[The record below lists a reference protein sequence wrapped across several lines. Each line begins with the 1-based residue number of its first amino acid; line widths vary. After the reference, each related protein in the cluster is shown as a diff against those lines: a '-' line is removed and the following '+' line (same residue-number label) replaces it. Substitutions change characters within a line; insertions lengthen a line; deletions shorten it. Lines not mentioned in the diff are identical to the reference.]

1 MVNKPTPSAMTEQ
14 QQYQATEQTL
24 VRAGYTHEAHVEER
38 PKLGHGSLVFST
50 LHSPAE
56 QSYGTAGLEQVYNSR
71 GSTQGIGLGGNAT
84 GASSMYGGGAT
95 TQMYS
100 PVSAGGYAQKR
111 YAHTVRSS
119 ASSILSLGRQK
130 TEPPVMILPHYNS
143 PYESIFFNQPDVM
156 HFVGKDLRIGTI
168 CISFKPTQNVM
179 HFIVRTVL
187 KFANID
193 IPESYRSSS
202 EFEQCRSLYPKK
214 NDLLPLLHTAIHH
227 CLESVP
233 ESEVKQHQV
242 VQHQSAKDHS
252 VFVLDEPGWMQ
263 STGYISSL
271 VRGLEEIR
279 QEGFT
284 HVLKNLEAQMRPAAL
299 TIDFVIPDQES
310 LSTPENDRFWEFFN
324 GLGDRVEPGTYLP
337 HAPKASL
344 CMPDMT
350 VGIKN
355 EEQRSEAL
363 TELIET
369 ESKYNTRMQDLVNVY
384 LAEARIAAAGP
395 NAPLGKYEIRVIFS
409 NIEQILAVSTDF
421 LNDLREYQNDNTFG
435 QSLGDICQKNLKRMG
450 CYKQYLVRY
459 KRAQETLSALS
470 KKLPAF
476 KAFQERCAHNNGIQI
491 LPNLL
496 VEPTQ
501 RIVKYPLLFK
511 GILSGTS
518 EDSAD
523 VDGIRQAAETASQ
536 IAHMTKAKPEQN
548 AEVLFNIRNIIEHCP
563 DTLLSQSRSAVTY
576 LDGHETNM
584 LTGERG
590 KPITLIL
597 FSDKIMIAR
606 RPKGVS
612 GEVLFQLK
620 EDEDERKRA
629 ERREKDR
636 RDRERK
642 SRKDGRGDKME
653 DRDENE
659 HGSGAYGSAYST
671 AGFALLRKDWKFM
684 GWMDLLKISI
694 AIVEQTDPEG
704 LFCMTTQNHTET
716 KDDLW
721 ETTRGI
727 MPEYLEK
734 RDSFVSKFYETLTLA
749 KAMGVSMMG
758 TSSVPSDY
766 TSRLHV
772 AELELFCNVY
782 TASQYRDVL
791 YKGDVALLYT
801 SGGAASQ
808 ALMDMRSFSRLPLFA
823 GMIQAAESGFR
834 VILKGKVS
842 LNDSASASLSSEQEN
857 RLLDIDAFQIHIT
870 ELVANLQWTTYH
882 FDPYQ
887 NAQLHFSRTYL
898 RSDYLY
904 KTASSFS
911 RATTL
916 RTRSL
921 KKILDS
927 TSPTQQ
933 QNFSSGYSNR
943 HYNGSSSPS
952 VGSPYANATSPN
964 SPGGGLVRHYQMG
977 NFSNVGSGLGST
989 APMSPRT
996 PPRSFTVPDI
1006 KQQRQRDHTSSHLR
1020 GDGADSVSGNIG
1032 IRLQQPPLPPSHQLQ
1047 LGAGNVLRESV
1058 ATMGALI
1065 PPGPGRKKDGS
1076 VEPMKWVIMLIER
1089 METQGML
1096 DSQLLSELTAH
1107 DHRVV
1112 RTLYSLLSTSNSDLL
1127 KLELQNYKS
1136 AIAYEVLRIYLEEM
1150 YAYSPLVARA
1160 DVQQKFGA
1168 CLHHKKVG
1176 EMSELIL
1183 LRCQTYLDDMLPES
1197 QYILGA
1203 VISCYIRLRNSKQYR
1218 GQLDTLS
1225 LKMVALVMAN
1235 SSEPDCD
1242 PSAESLASKKDQVLL
1257 LDIWAQFYP
1266 ALWTDVSKSVT
1277 DSQHESDTASCTSS
1291 RKSPQTLPLSTFA
1304 PTEVDT
1310 DAELSLASQS
1320 AATLHM
1326 PSVEQT
1332 TYVGQFCPQGMDIA
1346 GVPTLKR
1353 EFSGSTAR
1361 QVHFV
1366 DDDDESTQRSHRRQ
1380 SSDSEDDYES
1390 SVSVPADTIAPLESR
1405 ALSSP
1410 HTDGLEHNIA
1420 SNLARGRDDI
1430 ESLRA
1435 QIQQIRDNFSQEIH
1449 WLGAQVA
1456 QQGSLSRESSTSSSC
1471 TAISVSLQ
1479 ESETK
1484 PLSTITEDAH
1494 LKHFDGGEDVDRFE
1508 EQDPPQPRNPQ
1519 GMSTDN
1525 TEKHCTG
1532 KDDCGAGL
1540 ISNKG
1545 YQFPMPLMVEE
1556 YCEDDCGVRLER
1568 ECDVEHADDYPSV
1581 MDAVNISAALSE
1593 ADLDVDSNRHA
1604 KDVLGVKERLA
1615 YLPAD
1620 PAQMAFSGRR
1630 SRHMVDYVR
1639 HLRGQITAIT
1649 ERNLDMLD
1657 RCLASVQESQSEIG
1671 SQWEMMASQQE
1682 HLKEQLNDAMEYQI
1696 RLEYE
1701 NEAIR
1706 DLYDEVTEE
1715 NNIIFERFNEE
1726 LEHIFEAVN
1735 TPGEDTIATDASKT
1749 LEHDGRDQGPSE
1761 GSCFSTDTMIHES
1774 HFCEESDR
1782 PSDSQLRRLLQ
1793 KAVQDRSLAEQ
1804 QAR

>member
-1 MVNKPTPSAMTEQ
+1 MVNKATPSALTEQ
-14 QQYQATEQTL
+14 QQYQAMEQTL
-24 VRAGYTHEAHVEER
+24 ARAGYTHEAYVEER
-38 PKLGHGSLVFST
+38 PRLGHGSLVFST
-50 LHSPAE
+50 LNSPAE
-56 QSYGTAGLEQVYNSR
+56 QSYGATGLEQAYNSR
-71 GSTQGIGLGGNAT
+71 GSTQGIGLGGIAT
-84 GASSMYGGGAT
+84 GTSSMYGGGGSM
-95 TQMYS
+95 QMYS

-130 TEPPVMILPHYNS
+130 AEPPVMILPHYNS
-143 PYESIFFNQPDVM
+143 PYESVFFNQPDVM

-187 KFANID
+187 KFINID
-193 IPESYRSSS
+193 IPESYRSSP

-214 NDLLPLLHTAIHH
+214 NDLLPLLHTAIQH
-227 CLESVP
+227 CLESIP
-233 ESEVKQHQV
+233 ESDVKQHQV

-263 STGYISSL
+263 STGYILSI

-299 TIDFVIPDQES
+299 AIDFVIPDQE
-310 LSTPENDRFWEFFN
+310 LLAAREKERFWEFFN

-350 VGIKN
+350 VGNKN

-369 ESKYNTRMQDLVNVY
+369 ESKYNARMQDLVNVY

-421 LNDLREYQNDNTFG
+421 LNDLREYQSDNTFG
-435 QSLGDICQKNLKRMG
+435 QSLGEICRTNLKRMG

-470 KKLPAF
+470 KKLPTF
-476 KAFQERCAHNNGIQI
+476 KAFQERCAQSNGVQI

-523 VDGIRQAAETASQ
+523 VEGIRQAAEMASQ

-620 EDEDERKRA
+620 EDEDERKRT

-636 RDRERK
+636 KDRERK
-642 SRKDGRGDKME
+642 AKKDGRGDKM
-653 DRDENE
+653 DDKDENE
-659 HGSGAYGSAYST
+659 NSLGAHGTAYTT

-684 GWMDLLKISI
+684 GWVDLLKISI
-694 AIVEQTDPEG
+694 SIVEQTDPEG
-704 LFCMTTQNHTET
+704 LFCMTTQNHADT
-716 KDDLW
+716 KDELW

-727 MPEYLEK
+727 MPEHLEK
-734 RDSFVSKFYETLTLA
+734 RDSFVSKVYETLTLA
-749 KAMGVSMMG
+749 KAAGASILS
-758 TSSVPSDY
+758 TSSCPSDY

-801 SGGAASQ
+801 SGGAAGQ
-808 ALMDMRSFSRLPLFA
+808 ALIDMTPFSRLPLFA
-823 GMIQAAESGFR
+823 GMIRATESGLR
-834 VILKGKVS
+834 VMLKGKCT
-842 LNDSASASLSSEQEN
+842 LNDSANAALSSEEEN
-857 RLLDIDAFQIHIT
+857 RFLDVDAFQIHLT

-887 NAQLHFSRTYL
+887 NAQLHFSKIYL
-898 RSDYLY
+898 RTDYLY
-904 KTASSFS
+904 RTASSFS

-927 TSPTQQ
+927 TSPTHQ

-943 HYNGSSSPS
+943 HYSGSSSPS
-952 VGSPYANATSPN
+952 VVSPSGNASSPN

-977 NFSNVGSGLGST
+977 NFSTIGSGLGSS

-996 PPRSFTVPDI
+996 PPRTFTVPEI
-1006 KQQRQRDHTSSHLR
+1006 KQQRQRDRPNSHLR
-1020 GDGADSVSGNIG
+1020 GDGVDSVSGNLG
-1032 IRLQQPPLPPSHQLQ
+1032 IRLQQPPLPPNHQLQ

-1058 ATMGALI
+1058 AAMGALI
-1065 PPGPGRKKDGS
+1065 PPGPGRKKGFLGS
-1076 VEPMKWVIMLIER
+1076 MIF
-1089 METQGML
+1089 
-1096 DSQLLSELTAH
+1096 D
-1107 DHRVV
+1107 
-1112 RTLYSLLSTSNSDLL
+1112 SDLL
-1127 KLELQNYKS
+1127 KLELQNYRS

-1183 LRCQTYLDDMLPES
+1183 LRCQTYLDDMSSES
-1197 QYILGA
+1197 RYILGA
-1203 VISCYIRLRNSKQYR
+1203 IISCYIRLRNSKPYR
-1218 GQLDTLS
+1218 GNLDSLS
-1225 LKMVALVMAN
+1225 LKILALVMAN
-1235 SSEPDCD
+1235 SSESDCD
-1242 PSAESLASKKDQVLL
+1242 LIAESSTSKKDQVSL

-1277 DSQHESDTASCTSS
+1277 DSQHESDTASYISS
-1291 RKSPQTLPLSTFA
+1291 RKSPQTLPLSTSSPVDA
-1304 PTEVDT
+1304 DT
-1310 DAELSLASQS
+1310 DIVLSFAS
-1320 AATLHM
+1320 H
-1326 PSVEQT
+1326 
-1332 TYVGQFCPQGMDIA
+1332 
-1346 GVPTLKR
+1346 
-1353 EFSGSTAR
+1353 
-1361 QVHFV
+1361 
-1366 DDDDESTQRSHRRQ
+1366 
-1380 SSDSEDDYES
+1380 SDSEDGYD
-1390 SVSVPADTIAPLESR
+1390 SVVSSVPADTDAPLESR
-1405 ALSSP
+1405 TLSCP
-1410 HTDGLEHNIA
+1410 HTDGMEPDIA
-1420 SNLARGRDDI
+1420 TNLTRRRHDI
-1430 ESLRA
+1430 ENIRA
-1435 QIQQIRDNFSQEIH
+1435 QIQQIRDSFSQEIH

-1456 QQGSLSRESSTSSSC
+1456 QQGILSRESSTSSSC

-1484 PLSTITEDAH
+1484 FLGTITEDAD
-1494 LKHFDGGEDVDRFE
+1494 FNTFNDGEDIDKLDLPDF
-1508 EQDPPQPRNPQ
+1508 PKPRNPQ
-1519 GMSTDN
+1519 GLPT
-1525 TEKHCTG
+1525 THAEKDYCIE
-1532 KDDCGAGL
+1532 KDSYGADA
-1540 ISNKG
+1540 ISKKG
-1545 YQFPMPLMVEE
+1545 YGFPVPLMVEE
-1556 YCEDDCGVRLER
+1556 YCEEDCEVKLEG
-1568 ECDVEHADDYPSV
+1568 ESDIGNVNDYPSV
-1581 MDAVNISAALSE
+1581 TDAVNISAALSE
-1593 ADLDVDSNRHA
+1593 ADLDVDSNRHS
-1604 KDVLGVKERLA
+1604 KDALGVKERIAHLPTDLA
-1615 YLPAD
+1615 QTP
-1620 PAQMAFSGRR
+1620 FSGRR
-1630 SRHMVDYVR
+1630 SRHMADYVR

-1649 ERNLDMLD
+1649 ERNLDMLG
-1657 RCLASVQESQSEIG
+1657 RCLTSVQEFQSEIG
-1671 SQWEMMASQQE
+1671 VQWEMMERQQE
-1682 HLKEQLNDAMEYQI
+1682 HLKDQLSDSMEYQI

-1701 NEAIR
+1701 NESIR

-1726 LEHIFEAVN
+1726 LENIFEAVN
-1735 TPGEDTIATDASKT
+1735 TPSEDIILTDAATS
-1749 LEHDGRDQGPSE
+1749 LLHDCHNQGSSGE
-1761 GSCFSTDTMIHES
+1761 SRFSTNTMAHEN
-1774 HFCEESDR
+1774 HPCADSDH
-1782 PSDSQLRRLLQ
+1782 PPNSQLQRLLQ
-1793 KAVQDRSLAEQ
+1793 KAIQDRSLAEQ
-1804 QAR
+1804 QARRAILQASYFRDLLERHGVEVETTDLFE

>member
-1 MVNKPTPSAMTEQ
+1 MVNKATPSAMTEQ
-14 QQYQATEQTL
+14 QQYQAMEQTL
-24 VRAGYTHEAHVEER
+24 ARAGYTHEAYVEER
-38 PKLGHGSLVFST
+38 PKIGHGSLVFST
-50 LHSPAE
+50 LNSPAE
-56 QSYGTAGLEQVYNSR
+56 QSYGAAGLEQVYNAR
-71 GSTQGIGLGGNAT
+71 GSTQGIGLGGIAT
-84 GASSMYGGGAT
+84 GASSMYGGGGS

-143 PYESIFFNQPDVM
+143 PYESLFFNQPDVM

-187 KFANID
+187 KFINID
-193 IPESYRSSS
+193 IPESYRSTP

-214 NDLLPLLHTAIHH
+214 NDLLPLLHTAMQH
-227 CLESVP
+227 CLESIP
-233 ESEVKQHQV
+233 DSDVKQHQV
-242 VQHQSAKDHS
+242 VQHQSAADHS

-263 STGYISSL
+263 STGYILSI

-299 TIDFVIPDQES
+299 AIDFVIPDQET
-310 LSTPENDRFWEFFN
+310 LTFPEKERFWEFFN

-350 VGIKN
+350 VGNKN
-355 EEQRSEAL
+355 EEQRLEAL

-369 ESKYNTRMQDLVNVY
+369 ESKYNARMQDLVNVY
-384 LAEARIAAAGP
+384 LAEARIAAASP
-395 NAPLGKYEIRVIFS
+395 NSPLGKYEIRVIFS
-409 NIEQILAVSTDF
+409 NIEQILTVSTDF
-421 LNDLREYQNDNTFG
+421 LNDLREYESDNTFG
-435 QSLGDICQKNLKRMG
+435 QSLGEICRKNLKRMG

-476 KAFQERCAHNNGIQI
+476 KAFQERCAQNNGVQI

-523 VDGIRQAAETASQ
+523 VDGIRQAAEMASQ

-620 EDEDERKRA
+620 EDEDERKRT

-642 SRKDGRGDKME
+642 AKKDGKSDRVD

-659 HGSGAYGSAYST
+659 HGSGTHGPVYTT

-684 GWMDLLKISI
+684 GWMDLLKVSI

-704 LFCMTTQNHTET
+704 LFCITTQHHTET

-727 MPEYLEK
+727 MPEHLEK

-749 KAMGVSMMG
+749 KAAAASL
-758 TSSVPSDY
+758 SSTPSCPSDY

-791 YKGDVALLYT
+791 YKGDVVLLYT
-801 SGGAASQ
+801 SGGATGQ
-808 ALMDMRSFSRLPLFA
+808 APMDMTPFARLPLFA
-823 GMIQAAESGFR
+823 GMIQSTDSGLR
-834 VILKGKVS
+834 VILKGKSS
-842 LNDSASASLSSEQEN
+842 LNDAANTALSGEEEN
-857 RLLDIDAFQIHIT
+857 RFLDADAFQIHIT
-870 ELVANLQWTTYH
+870 ELVANLQWTAYH

-887 NAQLHFSRTYL
+887 NAQLHFSKIYL
-898 RSDYLY
+898 RTDYLY
-904 KTASSFS
+904 RTASSFS

-927 TSPTQQ
+927 TSPTHQ
-933 QNFSSGYSNR
+933 QNFSSGYSSR
-943 HYNGSSSPS
+943 HYSGSSSPS
-952 VGSPYANATSPN
+952 AGSPSGNANSPN
-964 SPGGGLVRHYQMG
+964 SPGGGLVRHYQIG
-977 NFSNVGSGLGST
+977 NFNTIGSGLGSS

-1006 KQQRQRDHTSSHLR
+1006 KQQRQRDRPSSYLR
-1020 GDGADSVSGNIG
+1020 GDGNDSVSGNIG
-1032 IRLQQPPLPPSHQLQ
+1032 IHL
-1047 LGAGNVLRESV
+1047 
-1058 ATMGALI
+1058 
-1065 PPGPGRKKDGS
+1065 
-1076 VEPMKWVIMLIER
+1076 
-1089 METQGML
+1089 
-1096 DSQLLSELTAH
+1096 
-1107 DHRVV
+1107 
-1112 RTLYSLLSTSNSDLL
+1112 DLL
-1127 KLELQNYKS
+1127 KLELQNYRS
-1136 AIAYEVLRIYLEEM
+1136 AIAYEVLRTYLEEM
-1150 YAYSPLVARA
+1150 YAYSPLVAQA

-1168 CLHHKKVG
+1168 CLHHRNVG

-1183 LRCQTYLDDMLPES
+1183 LRCQTYLEDMTAES
-1197 QYILGA
+1197 QYIMGA

-1218 GQLDTLS
+1218 EHSDALS
-1225 LKMVALVMAN
+1225 LKILALVMAN
-1235 SSEPDCD
+1235 SSK
-1242 PSAESLASKKDQVLL
+1242 PSSRPKAEDLTLVQDQVSL

-1266 ALWTDVSKSVT
+1266 ALWTDASKSVT
-1277 DSQHESDTASCTSS
+1277 DSQHESETASCTGS
-1291 RKSPQTLPLSTFA
+1291 RKSPQMIPLSTYPPMDVEA
-1304 PTEVDT
+1304 DT
-1310 DAELSLASQS
+1310 VLSSTSQS
-1320 AATLHM
+1320 TSSHHI
-1326 PSVEQT
+1326 PSVKQT
-1332 TYVGQFCPQGMDIA
+1332 TYAGQFCPQSMDATEAATSKNI
-1346 GVPTLKR
+1346 
-1353 EFSGSTAR
+1353 SSISTTR

-1366 DDDDESTQRSHRRQ
+1366 DGDDESTRRNHHRHHHRS
-1380 SSDSEDDYES
+1380 SSDSEDGFDTSES
-1390 SVSVPADTIAPLESR
+1390 SVLADRAPPLGLR

-1410 HTDGLEHNIA
+1410 HTDGMDHDTA
-1420 SNLARGRDDI
+1420 SNLTRGHHDI
-1430 ESLRA
+1430 ENIRA
-1435 QIQQIRDNFSQEIH
+1435 QLQKIRDNFSQEIQ

-1456 QQGSLSRESSTSSSC
+1456 RQGTLSRESSTSSSC
-1471 TAISVSLQ
+1471 TAISVSFQ

-1484 PLSTITEDAH
+1484 CLGTIAEDAN
-1494 LKHFDGGEDVDRFE
+1494 LKVFQDGVKIDKLDVLDYPR
-1508 EQDPPQPRNPQ
+1508 PRNPQ
-1519 GMSTDN
+1519 GMRT
-1525 TEKHCTG
+1525 TEAE
-1532 KDDCGAGL
+1532 KDCIEQGSYEADP
-1540 ISNKG
+1540 ISKKEYG
-1545 YQFPMPLMVEE
+1545 FPAPLMVEE
-1556 YCEDDCGVRLER
+1556 YCEEDDCEIKLESGS
-1568 ECDVEHADDYPSV
+1568 DVENRDDYPSV
-1581 MDAVNISAALSE
+1581 TGAVNVSAALSE
-1593 ADLDVDSNRHA
+1593 ADLDVDSNRHS
-1604 KDVLGVKERLA
+1604 KDARDRLA
-1615 YLPAD
+1615 HLPTD
-1620 PAQMAFSGRR
+1620 ITHVSFSGRR
-1630 SRHMVDYVR
+1630 SSHMAEYVR
-1639 HLRGQITAIT
+1639 HLREQITAVT

-1657 RCLASVQESQSEIG
+1657 RCIAAVQESQSETEA
-1671 SQWEMMASQQE
+1671 QWEMMASQQE

-1726 LEHIFEAVN
+1726 LENIFGAVN
-1735 TPGEDTIATDASKT
+1735 TPGEDTVSVDAATG
-1749 LEHDGRDQGPSE
+1749 LWR
-1761 GSCFSTDTMIHES
+1761 
-1774 HFCEESDR
+1774 EESGHSADTVVYENHANVDGDH
-1782 PSDSQLRRLLQ
+1782 PSGSQLRRLLQ
-1793 KAVQDRSLAEQ
+1793 KALQDRSLAEQ
-1804 QAR
+1804 QARRAVLEASYFRDLLERHGVEVETADLFE

>member
-1 MVNKPTPSAMTEQ
+1 MVNKATPSALTEQ
-14 QQYQATEQTL
+14 QQYQAMEQTL
-24 VRAGYTHEAHVEER
+24 ARAGYTHEAYVEER
-38 PKLGHGSLVFST
+38 PRLGHGSLVFST
-50 LHSPAE
+50 LNSPAE
-56 QSYGTAGLEQVYNSR
+56 QSYGATGLEQAYNSR
-71 GSTQGIGLGGNAT
+71 GSTQGIGLGGIAT
-84 GASSMYGGGAT
+84 GASSMYGGGGSM
-95 TQMYS
+95 QMYS

-130 TEPPVMILPHYNS
+130 AEPPVMILPHYNS
-143 PYESIFFNQPDVM
+143 PYESVFFNQP
-156 HFVGKDLRIGTI
+156 
-168 CISFKPTQNVM
+168 
-179 HFIVRTVL
+179 
-187 KFANID
+187 
-193 IPESYRSSS
+193 
-202 EFEQCRSLYPKK
+202 
-214 NDLLPLLHTAIHH
+214 AIQH
-227 CLESVP
+227 CLESIP
-233 ESEVKQHQV
+233 ESDVKQHQV

-263 STGYISSL
+263 STGYILSI

-299 TIDFVIPDQES
+299 AIDFVIPDQE
-310 LSTPENDRFWEFFN
+310 LLAAREKERFWEFFN

-350 VGIKN
+350 VGNKN

-369 ESKYNTRMQDLVNVY
+369 ESKYNARMQDLVNVY

-421 LNDLREYQNDNTFG
+421 LNDLREYQSDNTFG
-435 QSLGDICQKNLKRMG
+435 QSLGEICRTNLKRMG

-470 KKLPAF
+470 KKLPTF
-476 KAFQERCAHNNGIQI
+476 KAFQERCAQSNGVQI

-523 VDGIRQAAETASQ
+523 VEGIRQAAEMASQ

-620 EDEDERKRA
+620 EDEDERKRT

-636 RDRERK
+636 KDRERK
-642 SRKDGRGDKME
+642 AKKDGRGDKM
-653 DRDENE
+653 DDKDENE
-659 HGSGAYGSAYST
+659 NGLGAHGTAYTT

-684 GWMDLLKISI
+684 GWVDLLKISI
-694 AIVEQTDPEG
+694 SIVEQTDPEG
-704 LFCMTTQNHTET
+704 LFCMTTQNHADT
-716 KDDLW
+716 KDELW

-727 MPEYLEK
+727 MPEHLEK
-734 RDSFVSKFYETLTLA
+734 RDSFVSKVYETLTLA
-749 KAMGVSMMG
+749 KAAGASILS
-758 TSSVPSDY
+758 TSSCPSDY

-801 SGGAASQ
+801 SGGAAGQ
-808 ALMDMRSFSRLPLFA
+808 ALIDMTPFSRLPLFA
-823 GMIQAAESGFR
+823 GMIRATESGLR
-834 VILKGKVS
+834 VMLKGKCT
-842 LNDSASASLSSEQEN
+842 LNDSANAALSSEEEN
-857 RLLDIDAFQIHIT
+857 RFLDVDAFQIHLT

-887 NAQLHFSRTYL
+887 NAQLHFSKIYL
-898 RSDYLY
+898 RTDYLY
-904 KTASSFS
+904 RTASSFS

-927 TSPTQQ
+927 TSPTHQ

-943 HYNGSSSPS
+943 HYSGSSSPS
-952 VGSPYANATSPN
+952 VVSPSGNASSPN

-977 NFSNVGSGLGST
+977 NFSTIGSGLGSS

-996 PPRSFTVPDI
+996 PPRTFTVPEI
-1006 KQQRQRDHTSSHLR
+1006 KQQRQRDRPNSHLR
-1020 GDGADSVSGNIG
+1020 GDGVDSVSGNLG
-1032 IRLQQPPLPPSHQLQ
+1032 IRLQQPPLPPNHQLQ

-1058 ATMGALI
+1058 AAMGALI
-1065 PPGPGRKKDGS
+1065 PPGPGRKKGFLGS
-1076 VEPMKWVIMLIER
+1076 MIF
-1089 METQGML
+1089 
-1096 DSQLLSELTAH
+1096 D
-1107 DHRVV
+1107 
-1112 RTLYSLLSTSNSDLL
+1112 SDLL
-1127 KLELQNYKS
+1127 KLELQNYRS

-1183 LRCQTYLDDMLPES
+1183 LRCQTYLDDMSSES
-1197 QYILGA
+1197 RYILGA
-1203 VISCYIRLRNSKQYR
+1203 IISCYIRLRNSKPYR
-1218 GQLDTLS
+1218 GNLDSLS
-1225 LKMVALVMAN
+1225 LKILALVMAN
-1235 SSEPDCD
+1235 SSESDCD
-1242 PSAESLASKKDQVLL
+1242 LIAESSTSKKDQVSL

-1266 ALWTDVSKSVT
+1266 ALWTDVS
-1277 DSQHESDTASCTSS
+1277 
-1291 RKSPQTLPLSTFA
+1291 
-1304 PTEVDT
+1304 
-1310 DAELSLASQS
+1310 
-1320 AATLHM
+1320 
-1326 PSVEQT
+1326 
-1332 TYVGQFCPQGMDIA
+1332 
-1346 GVPTLKR
+1346 
-1353 EFSGSTAR
+1353 
-1361 QVHFV
+1361 
-1366 DDDDESTQRSHRRQ
+1366 
-1380 SSDSEDDYES
+1380 
-1390 SVSVPADTIAPLESR
+1390 
-1405 ALSSP
+1405 
-1410 HTDGLEHNIA
+1410 
-1420 SNLARGRDDI
+1420 
-1430 ESLRA
+1430 
-1435 QIQQIRDNFSQEIH
+1435 
-1449 WLGAQVA
+1449 
-1456 QQGSLSRESSTSSSC
+1456 
-1471 TAISVSLQ
+1471 LQ

-1484 PLSTITEDAH
+1484 FLGTITEDAD
-1494 LKHFDGGEDVDRFE
+1494 FNTFNDGEDIDKLDLPDF
-1508 EQDPPQPRNPQ
+1508 PKPRNPQ
-1519 GMSTDN
+1519 GLPT
-1525 TEKHCTG
+1525 THAEKDYCIE
-1532 KDDCGAGL
+1532 KDSYGADA
-1540 ISNKG
+1540 ISKKG
-1545 YQFPMPLMVEE
+1545 YGFPVPLMVEE
-1556 YCEDDCGVRLER
+1556 YCEEDCEVKLEG
-1568 ECDVEHADDYPSV
+1568 ESDIGNVNDYPSV
-1581 MDAVNISAALSE
+1581 TDAVNISAALSE
-1593 ADLDVDSNRHA
+1593 ADLDVDSNRHS
-1604 KDVLGVKERLA
+1604 KDALGVKERIAHLPTDLA
-1615 YLPAD
+1615 QTP
-1620 PAQMAFSGRR
+1620 FSGRR
-1630 SRHMVDYVR
+1630 SRHMADYVR

-1649 ERNLDMLD
+1649 ERNLDMVG
-1657 RCLASVQESQSEIG
+1657 RCLTSVQEFQSEIG
-1671 SQWEMMASQQE
+1671 VQWEMMERQQE
-1682 HLKEQLNDAMEYQI
+1682 HLKDQLSDSMEYQI

-1701 NEAIR
+1701 NESIR

-1726 LEHIFEAVN
+1726 LENIFEAVN
-1735 TPGEDTIATDASKT
+1735 TPSEDIILTDAATS
-1749 LEHDGRDQGPSE
+1749 LLHDCHNQGSSGE
-1761 GSCFSTDTMIHES
+1761 SRFSTNTMAHEN
-1774 HFCEESDR
+1774 HPCADSDH
-1782 PSDSQLRRLLQ
+1782 PPNSQLQRLLQ
-1793 KAVQDRSLAEQ
+1793 KAIQDRSLAEQ
-1804 QAR
+1804 QARRAILQASYFRDLLERHGVEVETTDLFE

>member
-1 MVNKPTPSAMTEQ
+1 MVNRATPSGMTEQ
-14 QQYQATEQTL
+14 QQQYQAMEQTL
-24 VRAGYTHEAHVEER
+24 VRAGYTHEAYVEER

-50 LHSPAE
+50 LHSPTE
-56 QSYGTAGLEQVYNSR
+56 QSYGAAGLEQVFNPR
-71 GSTQGIGLGGNAT
+71 GSTQGIGLGGIAT
-84 GASSMYGGGAT
+84 GASSMYGGGAS
-95 TQMYS
+95 TQMQS

-168 CISFKPTQNVM
+168 CISLKPTQNVM

-187 KFANID
+187 KFINLD
-193 IPESYRSSS
+193 IPESYRSSP

-227 CLESVP
+227 CLESIP
-233 ESEVKQHQV
+233 ESEVQQHQV
-242 VQHQSAKDHS
+242 VQHLSAKDHS

-263 STGYISSL
+263 SAGYISSI

-299 TIDFVIPDQES
+299 TIDFVVPDQES
-310 LSTPENDRFWEFFN
+310 LSSPEKERFWEFFN

-421 LNDLREYQNDNTFG
+421 LNDLREYQNDNAFG
-435 QSLGDICQKNLKRMG
+435 QSLGEICQKNLKRMG

-470 KKLPAF
+470 RKLPAF

-523 VDGIRQAAETASQ
+523 VDGIRQAAEMASQ

-597 FSDKIMIAR
+597 FSDKVMIAR

-642 SRKDGRGDKME
+642 AKKDGRGDKM
-653 DRDENE
+653 DDKDENE
-659 HGSGAYGSAYST
+659 NAPGAHGSAYTT

-727 MPEYLEK
+727 MPEHLEK

-749 KAMGVSMMG
+749 KATGVSIMD
-758 TSSVPSDY
+758 TSSCPSDY

-801 SGGAASQ
+801 SGGAAGQ
-808 ALMDMRSFSRLPLFA
+808 ALMDMRPFSRLPLFA
-823 GMIQAAESGFR
+823 GMIQATESGLR
-834 VILKGKVS
+834 VVLKGKAS
-842 LNDSASASLSSEQEN
+842 LNDSANASLSSEQEN
-857 RLLDIDAFQIHIT
+857 RFLDIDAFQIHIT

-898 RSDYLY
+898 RTDYLY

-927 TSPTQQ
+927 TSATQQ

-943 HYNGSSSPS
+943 HYNGASSPS
-952 VGSPYANATSPN
+952 VGSPYGNATSPN
-964 SPGGGLVRHYQMG
+964 SPGGGLVRHYQLG
-977 NFSNVGSGLGST
+977 NFSNIGSRFGST

-1006 KQQRQRDHTSSHLR
+1006 KQQRQRDRPSSHLR
-1020 GDGADSVSGNIG
+1020 GDGADSARENIG
-1032 IRLQQPPLPPSHQLQ
+1032 IRLQQPPLPPNHQLQ

-1065 PPGPGRKKDGS
+1065 PPD
-1076 VEPMKWVIMLIER
+1076 
-1089 METQGML
+1089 
-1096 DSQLLSELTAH
+1096 
-1107 DHRVV
+1107 
-1112 RTLYSLLSTSNSDLL
+1112 SDLL

-1136 AIAYEVLRIYLEEM
+1136 AIAYEVLRTYLEEM

-1160 DVQQKFGA
+1160 DVQEKFGA
-1168 CLHHKKVG
+1168 CLRHKKVG

-1183 LRCQTYLDDMLPES
+1183 LRCQTYLDEMRPES

-1203 VISCYIRLRNSKQYR
+1203 IISCYIRLRNSKQYR
-1218 GQLDTLS
+1218 GHLDTLS

-1235 SSEPDCD
+1235 SSEPDGD
-1242 PSAESLASKKDQVLL
+1242 ASAGSLTAKKNQILL

-1291 RKSPQTLPLSTFA
+1291 RKSPQALPLSTFS
-1304 PTEVDT
+1304 PTDADT
-1310 DAELSLASQS
+1310 DTVLSFASQS
-1320 AATLHM
+1320 TATRHT

-1332 TYVGQFCPQGMDIA
+1332 TYAGQFCPQGMDVA
-1346 GVPTLKR
+1346 GVTTSTR
-1353 EFSGSTAR
+1353 EFSNSTAR

-1366 DDDDESTQRSHRRQ
+1366 DHGDESTRINHRRQ
-1380 SSDSEDDYES
+1380 SSDSEDGS
-1390 SVSVPADTIAPLESR
+1390 NSALSVPADTITPLESR

-1410 HTDGLEHNIA
+1410 HADGLEHD
-1420 SNLARGRDDI
+1420 LACSLTRGRDDI
-1430 ESLRA
+1430 ESIRA

-1456 QQGSLSRESSTSSSC
+1456 QQGTLSRESSTSSSC

-1484 PLSTITEDAH
+1484 LLSTITEDAD
-1494 LKHFDGGEDVDRFE
+1494 LKSFNDGEDIDGLDE
-1508 EQDPPQPRNPQ
+1508 LDPAKPRNPQ
-1519 GMSTDN
+1519 GLSTAN
-1525 TEKHCTG
+1525 AEKECIENG
-1532 KDDCGAGL
+1532 IYGADP
-1540 ISNKG
+1540 SFKKG
-1545 YQFPMPLMVEE
+1545 YQFPIPLMVEE
-1556 YCEDDCGVRLER
+1556 YCEDDCGVKLES
-1568 ECDVEHADDYPSV
+1568 ESEVEHVDDYPSV

-1593 ADLDVDSNRHA
+1593 ADLDVDSNRHSREA
-1604 KDVLGVKERLA
+1604 LGVKERLA
-1615 YLPAD
+1615 HLSTD
-1620 PAQMAFSGRR
+1620 PAQVPFSGRR
-1630 SRHMVDYVR
+1630 SRHMADYVR

-1649 ERNLDMLD
+1649 ESNLDMLD
-1657 RCLASVQESQSEIG
+1657 RCLASAQESQSEIG
-1671 SQWEMMASQQE
+1671 VHWEMMASQQE

-1735 TPGEDTIATDASKT
+1735 TPSGDTVATDASKN
-1749 LEHDGRDQGPSE
+1749 LRHDRRDHGSSE
-1761 GSCFSTDTMIHES
+1761 GSCFSTDNMTHENDL
-1774 HFCEESDR
+1774 CEDSDP

-1793 KAVQDRSLAEQ
+1793 KAIQDRSLAEQ
-1804 QAR
+1804 QARRAILQASYFRDLLERHGVEIETTDLFE

>member
-1 MVNKPTPSAMTEQ
+1 MVNKATPSAMTEQ
-14 QQYQATEQTL
+14 QQYQAMEQTL
-24 VRAGYTHEAHVEER
+24 TRAGYTYEAYVEER

-50 LHSPAE
+50 LNSPAG
-56 QSYGTAGLEQVYNSR
+56 QSYGAPGLEQVCNFR
-71 GSTQGIGLGGNAT
+71 GSTQGIGLGGIAT
-84 GASSMYGGGAT
+84 GASSMYGGGGSM
-95 TQMYS
+95 QMYS

-168 CISFKPTQNVM
+168 CISFKPTQNMM

-187 KFANID
+187 KFINID
-193 IPESYRSSS
+193 IPESYRSSP

-214 NDLLPLLHTAIHH
+214 NDLLPLLHTAIQH
-227 CLESVP
+227 CLVSIP
-233 ESEVKQHQV
+233 ESDVKQHQV
-242 VQHQSAKDHS
+242 VQHQSAKNHS

-263 STGYISSL
+263 STGYILGL

-299 TIDFVIPDQES
+299 AIDFVIPDQES
-310 LSTPENDRFWEFFN
+310 WAAPEKERFWEFFN

-344 CMPDMT
+344 CLPDMI
-350 VGIKN
+350 VGNKN

-363 TELIET
+363 AELIET
-369 ESKYNTRMQDLVNVY
+369 ESKYNARMQDLVNVY

-409 NIEQILAVSTDF
+409 NIEQILAVSTSF
-421 LNDLREYQNDNTFG
+421 LNDLREYQSDNTFG
-435 QSLGDICQKNLKRMG
+435 QSLGEICRKNLKRMG

-459 KRAQETLSALS
+459 RRAQETLSALS
-470 KKLPAF
+470 KKLPVF
-476 KAFQERCAHNNGIQI
+476 KAFQERCAQSNGIQI

-523 VDGIRQAAETASQ
+523 VDGIRQAAEMASQ

-620 EDEDERKRA
+620 EDEDERKRT
-629 ERREKDR
+629 EKREKDR

-642 SRKDGRGDKME
+642 SRKDGRGDRMDDK
-653 DRDENE
+653 DENE
-659 HGSGAYGSAYST
+659 NGSSAHGSAYSA

-694 AIVEQTDPEG
+694 AVVEQTDPEG
-704 LFCMTTQNHTET
+704 LFCITTQNHADT
-716 KDDLW
+716 KDELW

-727 MPEYLEK
+727 MPEHLEK

-749 KAMGVSMMG
+749 KATAASMSS
-758 TSSVPSDY
+758 TSSCPSDY

-801 SGGAASQ
+801 SGGATGQ
-808 ALMDMRSFSRLPLFA
+808 APMDMTPFSRLPLFA
-823 GMIQAAESGFR
+823 GMIQSTESGLR
-834 VILKGKVS
+834 VILKGKAS
-842 LNDSASASLSSEQEN
+842 LNDFANASPSSEDEN
-857 RLLDIDAFQIHIT
+857 RFLDVDAFQIHIT
-870 ELVANLQWTTYH
+870 ELVANLQWTAYH

-887 NAQLHFSRTYL
+887 NAQLHFSKIYL
-898 RSDYLY
+898 RTDYLY
-904 KTASSFS
+904 KTASAFS

-927 TSPTQQ
+927 TSPTHQ

-943 HYNGSSSPS
+943 HYSGLSSPS
-952 VGSPYANATSPN
+952 VGSPSGNANSPN

-977 NFSNVGSGLGST
+977 NFSAIGSGLGSST
-989 APMSPRT
+989 PMSPRT
-996 PPRSFTVPDI
+996 PPRSCTVPDI
-1006 KQQRQRDHTSSHLR
+1006 KQQRQRERPPSHLR
-1020 GDGADSVSGNIG
+1020 GDGADSVSGSIG
-1032 IRLQQPPLPPSHQLQ
+1032 IRLQQPPLPPNHQRQ
-1047 LGAGNVLRESV
+1047 LDAGNVLRESV

-1065 PPGPGRKKDGS
+1065 PPGPGRKKD
-1076 VEPMKWVIMLIER
+1076 
-1089 METQGML
+1089 
-1096 DSQLLSELTAH
+1096 
-1107 DHRVV
+1107 
-1112 RTLYSLLSTSNSDLL
+1112 SDLL
-1127 KLELQNYKS
+1127 KLELQNYRS
-1136 AIAYEVLRIYLEEM
+1136 AIAYEVLRTYLEEM

-1183 LRCQTYLDDMLPES
+1183 LRCQTYLDDMNLES

-1203 VISCYIRLRNSKQYR
+1203 VISCYIRLRNSRQYR
-1218 GQLDTLS
+1218 GHLDALS
-1225 LKMVALVMAN
+1225 LKILALVMAN
-1235 SSEPDCD
+1235 SSESDCD
-1242 PSAESLASKKDQVLL
+1242 PSPESLTSKKDQVML

-1266 ALWTDVSKSVT
+1266 ALWSD
-1277 DSQHESDTASCTSS
+1277 DSQHESDATSGTSS
-1291 RKSPQTLPLSTFA
+1291 RKSPQMLPLSSYSSI
-1304 PTEVDT
+1304 
-1310 DAELSLASQS
+1310 DAETDTTFTFASQS
-1320 AATLHM
+1320 TATRHTA
-1326 PSVEQT
+1326 SIQQT
-1332 TYVGQFCPQGMDIA
+1332 TYAGQFCPQGMDA
-1346 GVPTLKR
+1346 ATAPALKGD
-1353 EFSGSTAR
+1353 SSDLATR

-1366 DDDDESTQRSHRRQ
+1366 DNDDESIQKNHHRQ
-1380 SSDSEDDYES
+1380 SSDSEDGYDS
-1390 SVSVPADTIAPLESR
+1390 SVSSVPADDVAPMESR
-1405 ALSSP
+1405 TLSSP
-1410 HTDGLEHNIA
+1410 HTEGMEHDIA
-1420 SNLARGRDDI
+1420 FSLTRGRHDI
-1430 ESLRA
+1430 ENIRS
-1435 QIQQIRDNFSQEIH
+1435 QIQQIRDKFSQEIH

-1456 QQGSLSRESSTSSSC
+1456 QQGILSRESSTSSSC

-1484 PLSTITEDAH
+1484 FLSTITEDADFKTLH
-1494 LKHFDGGEDVDRFE
+1494 NGENIDKFDELDSSK
-1508 EQDPPQPRNPQ
+1508 PRNPQ
-1519 GMSTDN
+1519 GLPT
-1525 TEKHCTG
+1525 THPGTG
-1532 KDDCGAGL
+1532 GYEEDGHGEDP
-1540 ISNKG
+1540 ISKKG
-1545 YQFPMPLMVEE
+1545 YGFPAPLMVEE
-1556 YCEDDCGVRLER
+1556 YCEDDCEVKLADEP
-1568 ECDVEHADDYPSV
+1568 DVVHMDDYPIV
-1581 MDAVNISAALSE
+1581 TDAVNISAALSE
-1593 ADLDVDSNRHA
+1593 ADLDVDLNRHS
-1604 KDVLGVKERLA
+1604 KDAHGEKEKLVHVPTDSTQA
-1615 YLPAD
+1615 P
-1620 PAQMAFSGRR
+1620 FSGRR
-1630 SRHMVDYVR
+1630 SRHMADYVR
-1639 HLRGQITAIT
+1639 HLRAQITAIT

-1657 RCLASVQESQSEIG
+1657 RCLAPVQESQNEIG
-1671 SQWEMMASQQE
+1671 VQWEMMASQQE
-1682 HLKEQLNDAMEYQI
+1682 HLKEQLNDSMEYQI

-1701 NEAIR
+1701 NEAIK

-1726 LEHIFEAVN
+1726 LENIFEAVN
-1735 TPGEDTIATDASKT
+1735 TPREDSILTDAAT
-1749 LEHDGRDQGPSE
+1749 GLRHDCRDQGSSE
-1761 GSCFSTDTMIHES
+1761 KNQLLTEAMALENHPCADKDHA
-1774 HFCEESDR
+1774 
-1782 PSDSQLRRLLQ
+1782 SDSQLRRLLQ

-1804 QAR
+1804 QARRAVLQASYFRDLLERHGIQVETNDLFE